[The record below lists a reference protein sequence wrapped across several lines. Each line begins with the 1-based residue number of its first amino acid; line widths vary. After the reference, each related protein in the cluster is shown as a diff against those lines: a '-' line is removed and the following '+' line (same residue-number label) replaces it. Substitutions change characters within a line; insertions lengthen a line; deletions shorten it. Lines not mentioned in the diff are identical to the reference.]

1 MARLIGKQNP
11 NASLPSTGLDDSNY
25 SALPSV
31 TVLIAAHNPGEQ
43 IVVRIK
49 NLLACDYPLEKT
61 QILVAAD
68 GCTDNTV
75 QLVRDFKLSHVNVI
89 DYSQRR
95 GKASTLVEAINHVT
109 SEVILFTD
117 ASTRF
122 DVATVRRTAS
132 HFQDPSTGIVSGK
145 VTMLDEWGKPVE
157 SLYWQSEMMVR
168 RAESSIGLMMGA
180 SGAIYAMRRRFFV
193 APTGPI
199 INDDL
204 VFPMLAYLQHRC
216 RFILEPAAIA
226 FATSYGGLRTEFF
239 RRSRIGAGG
248 YQSLPVLRELFR
260 WKNSWQALG
269 FISHKLLRW
278 ICPFLLIVM
287 FVCNLGLLMSPGYQ
301 NLLWLQSIAYGL
313 AISGL
318 FTPDRGR
325 VTRLAKTASS
335 FLVMN
340 AALLTGFFQWLAN
353 ANQVIW
359 NPSPRPT
366 PSSQL

>member
-1 MARLIGKQNP
+1 MDDTHH
-11 NASLPSTGLDDSNY
+11 ASLPT
-25 SALPSV
+25 V
-31 TVLIAAHNPGEQ
+31 TVLIAAHNPGVQ
-43 IVVRIK
+43 INMRIR
-49 NLLACDYPLEKT
+49 NLLACDYPQEKL

-68 GCTDNTV
+68 GCTDGTAE
-75 QLVRDFKLSHVNVI
+75 LVRNFKLPQVNVL

-95 GKASTLVEAINHVT
+95 GKASTLVDAINHVD

-122 DVATVRRTAS
+122 DIATLRRLAT
-132 HFQDPSTGIVSGK
+132 HFHDPSTGIVSGK
-145 VTMLDEWGKPVE
+145 VTMLDEQERPVE

-193 APTGPI
+193 APTRPI

-204 VFPMLAYLQHRC
+204 VFPMLAYLRHRC
-216 RFILEPAAIA
+216 RFILEPTAVAY
-226 FATSYGGLRTEFF
+226 ATSYGGLRTEFC

-287 FVCNLGLLMSPGYQ
+287 FVCNLGLLMSPAYQ
-301 NLLWLQSIAYGL
+301 NLLCLQSTAYGL
-313 AISGL
+313 AVSGL
-318 FTPDRGR
+318 FAPDRGR
-325 VTRLAKTASS
+325 VSRIAKTASS